1 MDSTEKLLKSGHLML
16 VRLVLGLRAEVA
28 GLMEA
33 TEVVGLMEAEEVA
46 EVADM
51 TVVEGEGTNLK

>member
-1 MDSTEKLLKSGHLML
+1 ML
-16 VRLVLGLRAEVA
+16 VQLVLVPRVAEVA

-33 TEVVGLMEAEEVA
+33 TEVAGLTEAK

-51 TVVEGEGTNLK
+51 TAAEGGDTNLN